1 MLGHQN
7 KIVSNSKLNHNNF
20 HFKKIIRLNDT
31 SNGHLAQLDRA
42 SAYGAG
48 GSRFKSWVG
57 QKNAHIAQLVR
68 ASVL

>member
-1 MLGHQN
+1 MVYGTK

-31 SNGHLAQLDRA
+31 STGHLAQLDRA

-57 QKNAHIAQLVR
+57 QKNCSYSETVITI
-68 ASVL
+68 VL

>member
-1 MLGHQN
+1 MT

-31 SNGHLAQLDRA
+31 STGHLAQLDRA

-57 QKNAHIAQLVR
+57 QKKCSYS
-68 ASVL
+68 SVG

>member
-1 MLGHQN
+1 MT

-31 SNGHLAQLDRA
+31 STGHLAQLDRA

-57 QKNAHIAQLVR
+57 QKNAHIVKRLSQSSYERLF
-68 ASVL
+68 